1 MIVLFQ
7 LIVHD
12 RTILALNHEDGLLDL
27 NALDFVGENRKWIE
41 TEPLEVSKTLGVD
54 DSRITVCREIKRLS
68 LDEQSFFQLREQDKT
83 PDRRLGRGHQKPV
96 VAAGIQTS
104 DCRRGEAAQAV
115 GFQPLAA
122 ESCIQVAAYFLFELN
137 HDCSCVY
144 RAAVLNRVGQ
154 TPSSGQVSC

>member
-12 RTILALNHEDGLLDL
+12 RTILPLNHEDGLLDL

-83 PDRRLGRGHQKPV
+83 PDRRLGRGHKQAM
-96 VAAGIQTS
+96 VATRVQT
-104 DCRRGEAAQAV
+104 DDRRRSEERRVGKEYGSGEARIHR
-115 GFQPLAA
+115 
-122 ESCIQVAAYFLFELN
+122 C
-137 HDCSCVY
+137 
-144 RAAVLNRVGQ
+144 RNRY
-154 TPSSGQVSC
+154 

>member
-7 LIVHD
+7 LIVDD

-27 NALDFVGENRKWIE
+27 NAFDFIGENRKWIE

-96 VAAGIQTS
+96 VAAGASTRE
-104 DCRRGEAAQAV
+104 CRTDAAPQRAV
-115 GFQPLAA
+115 
-122 ESCIQVAAYFLFELN
+122 V
-137 HDCSCVY
+137 
-144 RAAVLNRVGQ
+144 
-154 TPSSGQVSC
+154 